1 MLWLCSRTFDSDYFV
16 GNDKKDND
24 SINDDN
30 IKDDN
35 NDDEVKEDNKDDADQ
50 GVVAPPARTGQPPLL
65 APPAAPDQQGAGH
78 EDHFQERS
86 LSSLGAGQNYMI
98 MIISMNK

>member
-16 GNDKKDND
+16 GNDKKDED
-24 SINDDN
+24 E
-30 IKDDN
+30 
-35 NDDEVKEDNKDDADQ
+35 DDEVKKGNKDDADQ
-50 GVVAPPARTGQPPLL
+50 GVVAPPARAGQPPLL

-86 LSSLGAGQNYMI
+86 LLSLGAGQNYMI